1 MDAFE
6 AVRLEMV
13 ERTIQARGI
22 TDPLIIESFKKV
34 PRHEFVPA
42 DLHYAAYFDSPLP
55 IGEEQT
61 ISQPFIVALMTA
73 AAKINSESKIL
84 EIGTGSGYACAILA
98 HIAKQVYSVER
109 IETLGKQAKE
119 RLQRLGLSNIEVK
132 IDDGTLGWPEKGP
145 FDAIIATAAAPIVPE
160 SLKAQLKDGGRLII
174 PVGGLY
180 GQQLLRLTKNK
191 DQLIQ
196 EILEPVRFV
205 PLIGKEGWQ
214 ESK

>member
-6 AVRLEMV
+6 AARHEMV
-13 ERTIQARGI
+13 EKTIQARGI
-22 TDPLIIESFKKV
+22 DDPLILESFKKV
-34 PRHEFVPA
+34 PRHVFVPA

-55 IGEEQT
+55 IGEGQT

-73 AAKINSESKIL
+73 TAKINNESTVL

-109 IETLGKQAKE
+109 IEALGNQAKE
-119 RLQRLGLSNIEVK
+119 HLQQLGLSNIEIK

-145 FDAIIATAAAPIVPE
+145 FDAIIVTAAAPIVPE
-160 SLKAQLKDGGRLII
+160 SLKAQLKEGGRLII
-174 PVGGLY
+174 PVGDMF
-180 GQQLLRLTKNK
+180 GQQLLRLTKHK